1 MLGPMLR
8 DLRAHIESL
17 AVDDGEYTLVCSRH
31 AEQPVPAAGLWFPTR
46 QIARTAAR
54 ATTQYRNALRQYD
67 PTLPQHDIVVC
78 QGYPSTVEP
87 LAEQSHTATTTA
99 DATTSSTDDA
109 DDHPTADGCDRA
121 PWRSATTDP
130 SSGATTA
137 TRPLVQFCHHVA
149 AAVFETLAAE
159 GYDTAETAVMDA
171 YLDHAEEQSTADGL
185 CLRLL
190 ESMATVLSTRLSPRD
205 QAAVMAAA
213 ADRLPPAADAP
224 VTETDVTTVTA
235 VFDRLQKRGV
245 VGAYHDT
252 PWLQHRSTGTRAV
265 LIAVAG
271 YAFSPYGGQLPTL
284 PVVIELYRMATDWQP
299 VAVDVATRPTGW
311 RFRVVPVGEA
321 APRGLVSASVADDA
335 PGCP

>member
-31 AEQPVPAAGLWFPTR
+31 AEQPVPASGLRFPTR

-54 ATTQYRNALRQYD
+54 ATTQYRNALRRYD

-78 QGYPSTVEP
+78 QGHPSTVEP
-87 LAEQSHTATTTA
+87 LVEQSHTPTTTD
-99 DATTSSTDDA
+99 DATTAPA
-109 DDHPTADGCDRA
+109 DDTHGYSTADRGNRTPCRPD
-121 PWRSATTDP
+121 TTDR
-130 SSGATTA
+130 STETTTA
-137 TRPLVQFCHHVA
+137 TRPLVQFCHYVA
-149 AAVFETLAAE
+149 AAVFESLAAE
-159 GYDTAETAVMDA
+159 GYDAAETAVMDA

-190 ESMATVLSTRLSPRD
+190 ESMATVLSTRLSSRD
-205 QAAVMAAA
+205 QATVMAAA
-213 ADRLPPAADAP
+213 ADRLPPAAVAP
-224 VTETDVTTVTA
+224 ATESDVTTVTA
-235 VFDRLQKRGV
+235 VFGRLQEQGV

-265 LIAVAG
+265 LVAIDG
-271 YAFSPYGGQLPTL
+271 YAFSPSGGQLPTV
-284 PVVIELYRMATDWQP
+284 PIVIELYRMATDWQP
-299 VAVDVATRPTGW
+299 VAVDVETRPTGW

-321 APRGLVSASVADDA
+321 APRGLVSAPIAGDA